1 MPSQK
6 ATARGSEEKSIPDM
20 NLRGLLEEKK
30 SSIVKKWV
38 QAVFAKYPADSS
50 NFFQKQQDQFLNP
63 VGHTISQGLS
73 DIFNELVQHSDPEK
87 FFPILN
93 DIIKIQAVQ
102 DFIPSRALSFLF
114 LLKTVIRE
122 EVGSEIQ
129 KKHLTDELI
138 AFEAQID
145 QLILLSFD
153 IYMKC
158 REKIYEL
165 KTDDVRRMAFRLLKR
180 ANIVCDLPEEGSSQG
195 EESLLTQK

>member
-38 QAVFAKYPADSS
+38 HAVFAKYPADSS
-50 NFFQKQQDQFLNP
+50 NFFQTQQDQFLNP
-63 VGHTISQGLS
+63 VGHTISQGLR

-138 AFEAQID
+138 AFEEQID

-180 ANIVCDLPEEGSSQG
+180 ANIVCDLQEEGSSQG

>member
-180 ANIVCDLPEEGSSQG
+180 ANIVCDLQEEGSSQG